1 MNARQHA
8 EMNGEHATSKNIF
21 IRLANN
27 GDKVVGVFCGD
38 PFPNEVVW
46 NGERYETF
54 DPEIHTDKPPSL
66 RVMVNFYVPAEHRMR
81 VVEGGLTWFQ
91 SVVRVRDEYGLDKRL
106 FQIERHGQAG
116 DPLTVYAITPK
127 DEITIALQREIAAA
141 GLHDLAALVAGR
153 GDYRDED
160 PPIGGDAATELFER
174 LGRLPRRD
182 ADIFLKQ
189 FRVQRVRDLRV
200 SDLEA
205 ARQLLGGIEARARR
219 TAPPPR
225 SEVDPFA

>member
-116 DPLTVYAITPK
+116 DPLTVSAITPK
-127 DEITIALQREIAAA
+127 DEITDALQREIAAA

-153 GDYRDED
+153 GDGGDDD
-160 PPIGGDAATELFER
+160 PPIGGAAASELIALFKD
-174 LGRLPRRD
+174 LPS
-182 ADIFLKQ
+182 ADVDVFLEQ
-189 FRVQRVRDLRV
+189 FRVRRVSDLRV
-200 SDLEA
+200 SDVEA
-205 ARQLLGGIEARARR
+205 ARQLLGGLKARARR
-219 TAPPPR
+219 NAARPQ